1 MTQQTETTLTELKQK
16 TTASGVMVRLAG
28 TGALIIALV
37 ALGTVPRLA
46 RQREAL
52 AAVRESPVTHPIVT
66 TIHPKVGEPTS
77 GLLLPGNIE
86 PLYSA
91 AVYARTEGYL
101 ERRNV
106 DIGSRVKVGEV
117 LAVISSPEV
126 DQQLLQARAT
136 LAQSEASLQQAK
148 ATVEQAKANA
158 ELSRLTMKRD
168 LPLGQQHAISQQI
181 VDEAVQANNARV
193 ADVAAAEANIT
204 AAQANVTA
212 NRANVARL
220 LQMQSFEQVVA
231 PFDGVITARNVERG
245 DLVSTGSA
253 APGKPLFNIA
263 QSGTLRI
270 QIDVPQSEAVNIE
283 DGQKVSIDVKE
294 RLGRE
299 YTGTVVRSAGSLD
312 SAARTMLTEVQI
324 DNRDGSLLPGMYA
337 QVTFTLSEPRTSL
350 MIPTS
355 SLVIDHSGM
364 HVVAV
369 QDNKVRF
376 VPVVIGRDMGTQ
388 VEILRGIQNSDT
400 LVASPSD
407 LLRDGQNVEV
417 R

>member
-1 MTQQTETTLTELKQK
+1 M
-16 TTASGVMVRLAG
+16 AVRLAG
-28 TGALIIALV
+28 TGALAIALV
-37 ALGTVPRLA
+37 AFGTIPRLA
-46 RQREAL
+46 RHREAL
-52 AAVRESPVTHPIVT
+52 AAVRESTVTHPVVT
-66 TIHPKVGEPTS
+66 TIHPKTGEPTS
-77 GLLLPGNIE
+77 TLLLPGNIE

-106 DIGSRVKVGEV
+106 DIGSNVKAGQV

-148 ATVEQAKANA
+148 ATLEQAKANA
-158 ELSRLTMKRD
+158 ELTRLTKERD
-168 LPLGQQHAISQQI
+168 LPLGQEHAISQQI
-181 VDEAVQANNARV
+181 VDEAVQAHNARV
-193 ADVAAAEANIT
+193 ADVTAAEANIT

-231 PFDGVITARNVERG
+231 PFDGIITARNVERG

-253 APGKPLFNIA
+253 AAGKPLFNIA

-270 QIDVPQSEAVNIE
+270 QIDVPQSDAVNIQN
-283 DGQKVSIDVKE
+283 GQKASLDVKE

-337 QVTFTLSEPRTSL
+337 QVKFTLSEARTSL
-350 MIPTS
+350 IIPTS

-364 HVVAV
+364 HVVTV
-369 QDNKVRF
+369 EDNYKTHF

-388 VEILRGIQNSDT
+388 VEILRGIQSSDT

-407 LLRDGQNVEV
+407 LLHDGQEVEV